1 MSGLT
6 EKILTI
12 VETIKNQ
19 ALKEFTFE
27 GLPSEFHPDKDLST
41 WIEPY
46 LKDLSEVEKTRL
58 KNEFL
63 GYGPIQAILDND
75 DITEIMINS
84 KDDIWLETKGQ
95 LHRLEDKFY
104 CDFTFQLFLD
114 RLIARIDGVID
125 KEIPVLDRTMSQFRI
140 CIVDECLTQK
150 NSILSIRRHPDHQ
163 WTLEKLRSLDWC
175 TDQDVAFLKQLIL
188 QKKRFLI
195 IGPTGCGKTSVINAL
210 LDLTENNCRSIII
223 EDTPEI
229 TSINSCSIKL
239 LTRTQRSQ
247 LVDIT
252 QTDLVKSS
260 LRLRPD
266 RIIMGEIRG
275 SEAKD
280 FLMALSTG
288 HDGSFGSLHASDP
301 QQALIRLEM
310 LIQMGAPQW
319 SLDAIRKLIFLS
331 LDGILVLA
339 KEPNGQRIFK
349 GAYQITSLETSGFLL
364 DRWAV

>member
-1 MSGLT
+1 MQSIE

-12 VETIKNQ
+12 VDTIKNQ
-19 ALKEFTFE
+19 SLKEFNFE
-27 GLPSEFHPDKDLST
+27 GLPSEFHPDRDLSG
-41 WIEPY
+41 WVEPH
-46 LKDLSEVEKTRL
+46 LEGLTDTEQQRL

-63 GYGPIQAILDND
+63 GFGPIDTLLTND
-75 DITEIMINS
+75 AITEIMINS
-84 KDDIWLETKGQ
+84 KNDIWIETAG
-95 LHRLEDKFY
+95 RLIRIDDRFY
-104 CDFTFQLFLD
+104 CDFTYQLFLNK
-114 RLIARIDGVID
+114 LLLSVDGVID
-125 KEIPVLDRTMSQFRI
+125 KESPVLDRTMSQFRI

-150 NSILSIRRHPDHQ
+150 NSIISIRRHPNYQ
-163 WTLEKLRSLDWC
+163 WTMAKLRNENWC
-175 TDQDVAFLKQLIL
+175 TDDELSFFKNLIE
-188 QKKRFLI
+188 KRKRFLI
-195 IGPTGCGKTSVINAL
+195 VGPTGCGKTSVINAL
-210 LDLTENNCRSIII
+210 LDLTESNCRSIVI

-247 LVDIT
+247 LVNIT

-275 SEAKD
+275 TEAKD

-319 SLDAIRKLIFLS
+319 SLEAIRKLIFLS
-331 LDGILVLA
+331 LDGILVLS
-339 KEPNGQRIFK
+339 KEPDGKRVFK

-364 DRWAV
+364 DRWVA

>member
-1 MSGLT
+1 MAIL
-6 EKILTI
+6 EKKIYAV
-12 VETIKNQ
+12 VESIKSQ
-19 ALKEFTFE
+19 SLKEFNFE
-27 GLPSEFHPDKDLST
+27 GLPSEFRPDSDLSA
-41 WIEPY
+41 WIEPH
-46 LKDLSEVEKTRL
+46 LVDLSPKDQARL

-63 GYGPIQAILDND
+63 GFGPIDPLLTD
-75 DITEIMINS
+75 DTITEIMINS
-84 KDDIWLETKGQ
+84 RKDIWIEKSGCLS
-95 LHRLEDKFY
+95 RVDDRFY
-104 CDFTFQLFLD
+104 CDFTYQLFLSK
-114 RLIARIDGVID
+114 LLLQIDGVID
-125 KEIPVLDRTMSQFRI
+125 KESPVLDRTMSQFRI
-140 CIVDECLTQK
+140 CMVDECLTHK
-150 NSILSIRRHPDHQ
+150 NSIISIRRHPDYQ
-163 WTLEKLRSLDWC
+163 WTLEKLRSEGWC
-175 TDQDVAFLKQLIL
+175 TDSDIVLLKRLIE
-188 QKKRFLI
+188 QRKRFLI

-210 LDLTENNCRSIII
+210 LDLTDPNCRSIVI

-229 TSINSCSIKL
+229 TSVNSCSIKL
-239 LTRTQRSQ
+239 LTRTHRSQ
-247 LVDIT
+247 LIDIT

-319 SLDAIRKLIFLS
+319 SLEAIRKLIFLS
-331 LDGILVLA
+331 LDGILVLS
-339 KEPNGQRIFK
+339 KETNGKRLFK

-364 DRWAV
+364 DRWIA

>member
-1 MSGLT
+1 MQILEG
-6 EKILTI
+6 KILAI
-12 VETIKNQ
+12 VETIKSQ
-19 ALKEFTFE
+19 SLKEFNFE
-27 GLPSEFHPDKDLST
+27 GLPSEFQPDKDLSG
-41 WIEPY
+41 WIEPH
-46 LKDLSEVEKTRL
+46 LQGLTETQQLRL

-63 GYGPIQAILDND
+63 GFGPIEILLADNAT
-75 DITEIMINS
+75 TEIMINS
-84 KDDIWLETKGQ
+84 KDDIWIETAGSLQ
-95 LHRLEDKFY
+95 RIDDRFY
-104 CDFTFQLFLD
+104 CDFTYQLFLNKLLL
-114 RLIARIDGVID
+114 RLDGVID
-125 KEIPVLDRTMSQFRI
+125 KESPVLDRTMSQFRI
-140 CIVDECLTQK
+140 CMVDECLTQK
-150 NSILSIRRHPDHQ
+150 NSIISMRRHPDHQ
-163 WTLEKLRSLDWC
+163 WTLAKLRDQGWC
-175 TDQDVAFLKQLIL
+175 TDKELYFLENLVEKR
-188 QKKRFLI
+188 KRFLI
-195 IGPTGCGKTSVINAL
+195 VGPTGCGKTSVINAL
-210 LDLTENNCRSIII
+210 LDQTDPNCRSIVI

-247 LVDIT
+247 LVDVT

-275 SEAKD
+275 TEAKD

-319 SLDAIRKLIFLS
+319 NLEAIRKLIFLS
-331 LDGILVLA
+331 LDGLLVLS
-339 KEPNGQRIFK
+339 KEPNGKRIFK

-364 DRWAV
+364 DQWGA